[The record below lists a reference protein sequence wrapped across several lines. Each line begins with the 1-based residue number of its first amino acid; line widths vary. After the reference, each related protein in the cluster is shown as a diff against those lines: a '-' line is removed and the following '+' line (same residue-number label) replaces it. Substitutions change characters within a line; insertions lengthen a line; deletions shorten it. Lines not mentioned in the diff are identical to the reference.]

1 MNKKRKKKKPRLMG
15 QLSEGDGLMIRPKN
29 KNPSKTTNNKK
40 DPDAK
45 IEHD

>member
-1 MNKKRKKKKPRLMG
+1 MNKEKPRLMG

-29 KNPSKTTNNKK
+29 KNPSKISNNKK

-45 IEHD
+45 IEHILE

>member
-1 MNKKRKKKKPRLMG
+1 MG

-29 KNPSKTTNNKK
+29 KNPSKTSNNKK

-45 IEHD
+45 MEHKLE